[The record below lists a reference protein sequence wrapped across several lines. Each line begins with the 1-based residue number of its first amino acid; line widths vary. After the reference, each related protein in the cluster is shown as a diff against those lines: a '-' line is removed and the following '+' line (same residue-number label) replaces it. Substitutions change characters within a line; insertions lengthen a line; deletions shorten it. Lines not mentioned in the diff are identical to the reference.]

1 MNPVNHFFRVL
12 FFALLV
18 RPFVLVMLGLNV
30 RNRAKLPAQGPV
42 VLVANHNSHL
52 DAVTLMSLF
61 PLRMLRKLR
70 PVAAQDYFFRN
81 PLLKWFALRVIGI
94 LPIDR
99 RMKSKRTHPLSGID
113 NALKRGEVVII
124 FPEGSRGHPEQLG
137 RFKAGIAHIAKNNPQ
152 VPVIPVFMH
161 GLGKALP
168 KGEGLLVPFF
178 LDIFIGE
185 PLPWKGEKKTFMEEL
200 STRMRRLAAEGEFPS
215 WD

>member
-1 MNPVNHFFRVL
+1 
-12 FFALLV
+12 
-18 RPFVLVMLGLNV
+18 
-30 RNRAKLPAQGPV
+30 
-42 VLVANHNSHL
+42 
-52 DAVTLMSLF
+52 
-61 PLRMLRKLR
+61 
-70 PVAAQDYFFRN
+70 
-81 PLLKWFALRVIGI
+81 
-94 LPIDR
+94 
-99 RMKSKRTHPLSGID
+99 MKSKRTHPLSGIN

-185 PLPWKGEKKTFMEEL
+185 PLPWKGEKKTFLEEL
-200 STRMRRLAAEGEFPS
+200 ATRMRRLAAEGEFPS